1 MPRKTLKNKGKGIG
15 HNRPARKSISVSLV
29 FPILCVLFSCIMGC
43 SKSEAPPSVEDLT
56 EEAKAALEA
65 GDYEAAVE
73 RFEELCGHSPE
84 AALGSVGLG
93 LCYAKMDC
101 LDRAAIYLEQAVEM
115 NAHTVDGYGAL
126 SVVYSALNRDAEAI
140 QAAKEALALL
150 ASGYPL
156 QFAPLITEWHIRTAL
171 MHSYFRV
178 GAYPEAQA
186 EAERISGLDF
196 EDTIRLSDK
205 GDRWILEGTSYSTYE
220 GALLAFIEDV
230 DSEE

>member
-1 MPRKTLKNKGKGIG
+1 MPRKTLKNKGKRIG
-15 HNRPARKSISVSLV
+15 HGRTARRPISVSPV
-29 FPILCVLFSCIMGC
+29 FPFFCFLFSCILGC
-43 SKSEAPPSVEDLT
+43 AKSESPPSVEDLT

-73 RFEELCGHSPE
+73 RFEELCGHSPD

-93 LCYAKMDC
+93 LCYAKTDC
-101 LDRAAIYLEQAVEM
+101 LDRAVIYLEQAIAM
-115 NAHTVDGYGAL
+115 DAYTVDGHAAL
-126 SVVYSALNRDAEAI
+126 SIVYSALNRDAEAI
-140 QAAKEALALL
+140 PAAQETLELL
-150 ASGYPL
+150 AAGYAL

-196 EDTIRLSDK
+196 EDTIRLSDE
-205 GDRWILEGTSYSTYE
+205 GDRWIVEGTSYSTYE

>member
-1 MPRKTLKNKGKGIG
+1 MLKKAHKDKNKRIG
-15 HNRPARKSISVSLV
+15 HGGAMRESISVYLV
-29 FPILCVLFSCIMGC
+29 FPILCVLFSCILGC
-43 SKSEAPPSVEDLT
+43 AKSESPPSVEDLT

-73 RFEELCGHSPE
+73 RFEELRGHSPE

-93 LCYAKMDC
+93 LCYAKMDR
-101 LDRAAIYLEQAVEM
+101 LDEAMVYLKQAVEID
-115 NAHTVDGYGAL
+115 AHTVDGYGAL

-140 QAAKEALALL
+140 PAAEEALALL
-150 ASGYPL
+150 AAGYVL
-156 QFAPLITEWHIRTAL
+156 QFDPLITEWHIRTAL

-196 EDTIRLSDK
+196 EDTIRLSDE

-220 GALLAFIEDV
+220 GALLAFIGNV
-230 DSEE
+230 DSEK